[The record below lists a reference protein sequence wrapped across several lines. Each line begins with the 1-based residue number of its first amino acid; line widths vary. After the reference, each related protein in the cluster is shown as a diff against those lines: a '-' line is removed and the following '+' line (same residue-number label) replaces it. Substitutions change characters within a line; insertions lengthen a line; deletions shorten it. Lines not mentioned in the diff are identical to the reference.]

1 MSTIFTA
8 AVDDELIPKDP
19 CKAASVRR
27 PRSDPKKIVPWTL
40 ERVLA
45 LRDDLPGRYRLVAW
59 LGAGLGLRQGKSS
72 PSRPTTSASKRAR
85 FTFVGK

>member
-8 AVDDELIPKDP
+8 AVDDELIPENP
-19 CKAASVRR
+19 CKAAAVRW
-27 PRSDPKKIVPWTL
+27 PRFDPKKIVPWTR

-59 LGAGLGLRQGKSS
+59 LGARLGLR
-72 PSRPTTSASKRAR
+72 
-85 FTFVGK
+85 